1 MSLNQALRDLNSQ
14 GLAKMPPTAKAILQT
29 SLRELLASGLAE
41 KALQVGQ
48 KVPDGVL
55 PNAFGQKIAIQDL
68 YAQGPLVIS
77 FYRGSWCPYCNLEL
91 RAQQAIL
98 PELQALGA
106 QLVAIS
112 PELPD
117 HSLDLKEKLALE
129 FEVLSDSENA
139 YARSLGLVFEVN
151 PDLQSLY
158 RGLLNLSLTQ
168 HNGSEKAEL
177 PIPATYVIN
186 RSGKVMLAHIQADYT
201 QRMEPESILKV
212 LRFEK

>member
-1 MSLNQALRDLNSQ
+1 MSLNQALQALNTQ
-14 GLAKMPPTAKAILQT
+14 GLAKMPPTAKAILQKG
-29 SLRELLASGLAE
+29 LRELWASGLAE

-48 KVPDGVL
+48 KIPEAVL
-55 PNAFGQKIAIQDL
+55 PNAFGQSLSIQDL

-129 FEVLSDSENA
+129 FEVLTDRENA
-139 YARSLGLVFEVN
+139 YARSLGLVFAVN
-151 PDLQSLY
+151 PDLQAVY
-158 RGLLNLSLTQ
+158 RGLLKLNLNQ
-168 HNGSEKAEL
+168 HNGSTQAEL
-177 PIPATYVIN
+177 PIPATYVVN
-186 RSGKVMLAHIQADYT
+186 RSGKVILAHIQADYT
-201 QRMEPESILKV
+201 QRMEPDSILQV
-212 LRFEK
+212 LKFEK

>member
-1 MSLNQALRDLNSQ
+1 MTLNQALRDLNSK
-14 GLAKMPPTAKAILQT
+14 GLAQMPPTAKAILQT
-29 SLRELLASGLAE
+29 GLKELLASGLAE

-48 KVPDGVL
+48 KVPDGEL
-55 PNAFGQKIAIQDL
+55 PNAFGQVLSIQDL

-98 PELQALGA
+98 PEIQARGA
-106 QLVAIS
+106 RLVAIS

-129 FEVLSDSENA
+129 FEVLTDKDNA
-139 YARSLGLVFEVN
+139 YARALGLVFEVS

-158 RGLLNLSLTQ
+158 RGLLNLNLTQ

-177 PIPATYVIN
+177 PIPATYVVN
-186 RSGKVMLAHIQADYT
+186 RSGKVMLAHVQADYT
-201 QRMEPESILKV
+201 QRMEPDSILKI
-212 LRFEK
+212 LKFEQ